1 MSEFIIRTNDNQ
13 YTYTSTIPVG
23 IVFNISNNITSSD
36 TQGFLRKVQK
46 GQDRYSV
53 DVILKVTAD
62 DLEDIFIPMLSYND
76 DVYVTFDRNI
86 CGRGIDSG
94 TFTFEDMQIK
104 QEFRTGNDYEY
115 EITLKLVEV
124 IYN

>member
-1 MSEFIIRTNDNQ
+1 MSEFIIRTIDNQ
-13 YTYTSTIPVG
+13 YTYTSPIPVG

-46 GQDRYSV
+46 GQDRYAV